1 MRNYE
6 RSTAII
12 VSRFMEEKGYFCI
25 ADVRDECHANF
36 LVGLYRYC
44 RELVTSGKLVY
55 DLHTRQYKKP

>member
-6 RSTAII
+6 RSTEI
-12 VSRFMEEKGYFCI
+12 VINKHLVKKGYFCI
-25 ADVRDECHANF
+25 ADVRDEYHANF